1 LSNAP
6 DGDGAS
12 RRFRITHQ
20 FHPLFRREFELLIH
34 RDNWGEDRVYFNAD
48 DGSLRSLPARWT
60 SVAGADPA
68 VVLGAGRAHFRVA
81 DLLELAELVRRLEP

>member
-12 RRFRITHQ
+12 GRFRITHQ
-20 FHPLFRREFELLIH
+20 FHPLFGREFDLLIYRH
-34 RDNWGEDRVYFNAD
+34 NWGEDRVYFNAD
-48 DGSLRSLPARWT
+48 DGSLRSLPAQWT

-81 DLLELAELVRRLEP
+81 DLLGLVELIRGLER